1 MGSRITTWGVMLEV
15 NIPLQ
20 QGTRRS
26 QEREAEAM
34 VNAARSRSDALTYQL
49 MGELGVQLAA
59 LDAAGQTAQL
69 VGRQLLPQAEV
80 SLQSAITAYENGKLD
95 FSTILDAQR
104 QIRKARQ
111 ELLKAQVD
119 AQMRLAEIE
128 RILGEEL

>member
-1 MGSRITTWGVMLEV
+1 
-15 NIPLQ
+15 
-20 QGTRRS
+20 
-26 QEREAEAM
+26 
-34 VNAARSRSDALTYQL
+34 LTYQL